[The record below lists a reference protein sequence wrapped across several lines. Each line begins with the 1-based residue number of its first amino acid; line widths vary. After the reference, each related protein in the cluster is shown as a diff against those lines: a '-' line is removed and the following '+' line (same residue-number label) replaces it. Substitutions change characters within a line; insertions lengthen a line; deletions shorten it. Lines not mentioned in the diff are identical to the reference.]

1 MYVLGYNNLDIVA
14 QHLDEERGSFDD
26 NPELNSHHLHS
37 LTVSGSHYLFS
48 LILRKLFQ
56 KYLIML
62 SYI

>member
-14 QHLDEERGSFDD
+14 QHLDEERGSIDV

-48 LILRKLFQ
+48 LILRK
-56 KYLIML
+56 
-62 SYI
+62 